1 MKTLLLDQT
10 LWDLC
15 LDASGNIALAS
26 EPYAL
31 AQDVASALRLF
42 KGELYYNT
50 APGVPYFGQI
60 LGEQPTVEF
69 MEAQFTQAAMRVP
82 GIVSATAVITSLVN
96 RQVQGQV
103 RVTDDAGVST
113 TVSF

>member
-1 MKTLLLDQT
+1 MDTLLLDT
-10 LWDLC
+10 LRWDLC

-60 LGEQPTVEF
+60 LGVQPTVEF
-69 MEAQFTQAAMRVP
+69 MEAQFVAAALRVP
-82 GIVSATAVITSLVN
+82 GIVSVTAAITSMVN
-96 RQVQGQV
+96 RNLQGQV

-113 TVSF
+113 VVSF